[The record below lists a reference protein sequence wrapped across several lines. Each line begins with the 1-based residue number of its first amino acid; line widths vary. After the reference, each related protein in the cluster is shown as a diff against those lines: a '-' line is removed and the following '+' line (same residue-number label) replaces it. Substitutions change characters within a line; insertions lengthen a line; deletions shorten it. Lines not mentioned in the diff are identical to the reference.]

1 MRRSAQ
7 SSCTQGLSHVF
18 VAGMDFVFL
27 YLTLCLLFLVVLIT
41 PSNLWFRQ
49 CFEGRSER
57 YPRRNVGKET
67 KKE

>member
-7 SSCTQGLSHVF
+7 SGCTQGLSHVV
-18 VAGMDFVFL
+18 VAGMDFVFV
-27 YLTLCLLFLVVLIT
+27 YLILCLLFLVVLIT

-49 CFEGRSER
+49 CFEGPSER
-57 YPRRNVGKET
+57 RRLSSAEKDI